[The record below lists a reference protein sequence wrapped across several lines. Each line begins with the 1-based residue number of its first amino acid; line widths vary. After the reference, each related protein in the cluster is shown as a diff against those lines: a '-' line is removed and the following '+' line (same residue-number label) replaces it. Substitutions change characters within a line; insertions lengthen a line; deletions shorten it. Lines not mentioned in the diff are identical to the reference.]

1 MNFLLPILSFL
12 LGNAKSLIKEP
23 GVAITRQLT
32 LSLRALTFVL
42 VSTLG
47 SLALSCVGI
56 SLFIAALARTLDSD
70 DGFVLTA
77 GMIVYLCM
85 IMVSVGLLIF
95 SLRKNTW
102 LKAMGF
108 EAPTTPPPPKQSG
121 ALENAVA
128 LLVMDYVEERQSRR
142 QNREPQGTD
151 ASA

>member
-1 MNFLLPILSFL
+1 MNFLLPVISFL

-23 GVAITRQLT
+23 SVAITRQLT
-32 LSLRALTFVL
+32 LHLRALTFVL
-42 VSTLG
+42 ISTIG
-47 SLALSCVGI
+47 SLALTCVGI
-56 SLFIAALARTLDSD
+56 SLFIAALASTLDSE

-77 GMIVYLCM
+77 GMTVYLCM
-85 IMVSVGLLIF
+85 TFVSGGLLIF
-95 SLRKNTW
+95 SLRKGTW

-108 EAPTTPPPPKQSG
+108 QSPATPPPAKQSG

-142 QNREPQGTD
+142 QKAEPRAED